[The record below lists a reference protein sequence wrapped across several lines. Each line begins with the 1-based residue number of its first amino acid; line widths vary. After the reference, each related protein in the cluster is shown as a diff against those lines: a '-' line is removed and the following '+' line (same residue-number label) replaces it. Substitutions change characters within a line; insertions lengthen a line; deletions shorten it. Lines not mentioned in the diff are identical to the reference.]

1 MKYQNKYCCD
11 IFLGLIALF
20 LGSVASF
27 AVPGLLGI
35 VVDAMLK
42 NEQDKI
48 RDYCLYMIG
57 ICIVSGIASGAR
69 GRIFNLMSYKI
80 ARDIK
85 YDLFWYLV
93 RKDVTFFDEKKTG
106 DILSRISSDVAVLQD
121 GLSTNV
127 SMLIRG
133 LVFVCISIF
142 ILCYLSW
149 KLTLVALGGIM
160 ITSFVLI
167 GFFKRMRVLGKEIQ
181 DCKAEIGEVSEEA
194 ISNIRTVKAF
204 ANEFNE
210 IEKFKVK
217 NDKTF

>member
-1 MKYQNKYCCD
+1 MTTVLIESTIKQLSKAPIIDVFKYQDKTALSTIMKYQNKYCCD

-27 AVPGLLGI
+27 AVPGLLGT

-42 NEQDKI
+42 NEQQKI

-57 ICIVSGIASGAR
+57 ICVISGIASGAR

-106 DILSRISSDVAVLQD
+106 DILSRISSDVAVL
-121 GLSTNV
+121 
-127 SMLIRG
+127 
-133 LVFVCISIF
+133 
-142 ILCYLSW
+142 
-149 KLTLVALGGIM
+149 
-160 ITSFVLI
+160 
-167 GFFKRMRVLGKEIQ
+167 
-181 DCKAEIGEVSEEA
+181 
-194 ISNIRTVKAF
+194 
-204 ANEFNE
+204 
-210 IEKFKVK
+210 
-217 NDKTF
+217 